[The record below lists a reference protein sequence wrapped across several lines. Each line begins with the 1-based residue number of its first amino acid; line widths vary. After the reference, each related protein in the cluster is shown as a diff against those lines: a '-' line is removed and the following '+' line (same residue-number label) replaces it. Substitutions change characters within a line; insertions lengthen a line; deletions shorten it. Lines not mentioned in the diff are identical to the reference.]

1 MRPNI
6 KVVVTFEEFEAFIN
20 AKTRGTK
27 VIHVV
32 GAECEN
38 DAGMVILSVLDMS
51 AKPLPEQHIAYRVLI
66 SDFDIHKNVG
76 KDVHRCISTPD
87 GCSLKK
93 FDGEWR
99 FHNLGRYAPIVEY
112 CPFCGVGLEV

>member
-6 KVVVTFEEFEAFIN
+6 KVVVTFEELEALIN
-20 AKTRGTK
+20 AKTRASKT
-27 VIHVV
+27 VHVV

-66 SDFDIHKNVG
+66 SDFDI
-76 KDVHRCISTPD
+76 DPD
-87 GCSLKK
+87 CVK
-93 FDGEWR
+93 
-99 FHNLGRYAPIVEY
+99 Y
-112 CPFCGVGLEV
+112 CAHCGAKLEV